1 MFKNRSTDQSLNLC
15 GKVIARL
22 RTERGISQRQLADDL
37 QDYDINLGKNA
48 IQKIESGARFVTDI
62 ELKAFALFFNVSTE
76 FLLNN

>member
-1 MFKNRSTDQSLNLC
+1 MFKNRSPDQSLNLC